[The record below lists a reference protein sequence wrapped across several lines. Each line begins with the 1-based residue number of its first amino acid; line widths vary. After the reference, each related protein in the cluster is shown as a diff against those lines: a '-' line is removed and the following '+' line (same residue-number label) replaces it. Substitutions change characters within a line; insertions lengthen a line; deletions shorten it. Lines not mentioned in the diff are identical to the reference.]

1 MTAARRIVVTG
12 STEGIG
18 WQTALEL
25 LRLGHE
31 VVVHGR
37 SEARA
42 VEAAAK
48 LAEASGKPAPATCF
62 ADLASMKQVR
72 AMGASLLER
81 FERVDVL
88 INNAGVF
95 ATRRVETEDGFEL
108 TVAVN
113 HLSHFLLTH
122 LLLPALRQSDQG
134 RVVHVASGVHG
145 SGRVDLDDLQ
155 MRERWD
161 GYEAYASSK
170 LMNVLFS
177 NELARRLHD
186 TRITSNSLHPGV
198 IATKLLRAGFGGGG
212 ASAERGARTSVLCAT
227 DPALADVTGAYFSD
241 GRRVEPSPRSR
252 DRALAEGLYELSC
265 TLTGVSPLPG

>member
-1 MTAARRIVVTG
+1 VTPARRIVVTG
-12 STEGIG
+12 ATEGIG

-25 LRLGHE
+25 MRLGHD

-42 VEAAAK
+42 AEAAAK
-48 LAEASGKPAPATCF
+48 LAKASGKPAPETCV

-72 AMGASLLER
+72 AMGAALLER
-81 FERVDVL
+81 FDRIDVL
-88 INNAGVF
+88 VNNAGVF
-95 ATRRVETEDGFEL
+95 ATKRIETEDGFEL
-108 TVAVN
+108 TIAIN

-134 RVVHVASGVHG
+134 RVVHVASGVHAG
-145 SGRVDLDDLQ
+145 GRVDLGDLQ

-186 TRITSNSLHPGV
+186 THITSNSLHPGV

-212 ASAERGARTSVLCAT
+212 ASLEKGARTSVRVAT
-227 DPALADVTGAYFSD
+227 DPALAGVTGAYFSD
-241 GRRVEPSPRSR
+241 EREVASSARSR
-252 DRALAEGLYELSC
+252 DPALAEGLYELSC
-265 TLTGVSPLPG
+265 KLTGVSPLPE